1 MEEVQQREFK
11 IESYDHLFLEFDL
24 KNHSGKIGEV
34 NVELTPTQAQLF
46 KYAEV
51 KFTYNIQKIFKLF
64 SFHIVNRI

>member
-24 KNHSGKIGEV
+24 KNYSGKIGEV
-34 NVELTPTQAQLF
+34 SVELTPTQSQLF

-51 KFTYNIQKIFKLF
+51 NF
-64 SFHIVNRI
+64 